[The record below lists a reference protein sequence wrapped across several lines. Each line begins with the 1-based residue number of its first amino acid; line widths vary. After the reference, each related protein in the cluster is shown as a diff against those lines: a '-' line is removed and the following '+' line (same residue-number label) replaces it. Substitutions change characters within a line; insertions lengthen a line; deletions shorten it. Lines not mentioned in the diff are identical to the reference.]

1 MPDPSKTSGAPRAQS
16 TGDWKAEIIG
26 RLGDRSAAPD
36 DALEEMAQ
44 HLDQRYRALLARGRT
59 DAQAYA
65 ETAQEI
71 GDPVALAATLR
82 ASSRQSSVDPP
93 AGFRG
98 DAQAARRNMLLT
110 PVQLLR
116 DVRYGLRLLRGNV
129 AFAAVAVATFA
140 IGVAATTSIF
150 SVVYGL
156 FFAPLPY
163 NQPDRLVMVWQYVNG
178 SRVNASAKSYLEWK
192 RQATE
197 FVDVNAWT
205 GRSVNVATAD
215 RPENVSAGVATPGFL
230 AMLGYGHPLALGRTF
245 DPDEGVPGRH
255 RVVVLT
261 HQFWQERFD
270 GDPGILGREVRVND
284 EPYRVVGVLG
294 KGPADRQQ
302 NKIWIPLAFTDVD
315 VQSDVARLHVM
326 ARLKDNVA
334 IEQANVSMATIGAR
348 VERERPRPRDGW
360 TVQVEAFRN
369 NFVNP
374 STTSGIWLLFGAV
387 LFLLLIACA
396 NVANLLLARG
406 STRHR
411 ELAIR
416 AAVGATGGAIVRQ
429 LLVETLVL
437 ALVGGVLGAWLA
449 SAVVDAVV
457 ALLPPFTL
465 PSETEIA
472 LSVPVLLFALA
483 ACTAAGIIAGLVPAW
498 QASRTSAAETMRE
511 GGRTIGDRRFGL
523 RRGLVV
529 AEFALALTLLAGG
542 GMAVHAWMRQV
553 TADLGFRAEHLTT
566 FSLPMP
572 SGRLTTTDQM
582 RTFYGSLAER
592 ISALPGV
599 SAASVST
606 GMPVSGAFRSQFE
619 MAGLGST
626 DPDERPWTLVNMAT
640 ASYHA
645 TFGIPIR
652 RGRGVAETD
661 RDGSRPVA
669 IVNETFVERFLEG
682 RDPIG
687 RHVRMSPITV
697 GTAVAPPIDWEIVG
711 VQADAANAPPGRP
724 VVPEVVVPFAQV
736 PWPTATVAVRTA
748 GDLSAP
754 WTAIADVL
762 RTLDPTIPMARM
774 QTMEQTLSQS
784 VASERFY
791 TVFFAAF
798 AGVGLML
805 AAVGIYGV
813 MSFTV
818 AQRTHEIGL
827 RMALGGSTR
836 QVVGQIL
843 REGMTTAAVGTALGA
858 IGAVFIGRTLQG
870 VIYAVEPSNPIP
882 FIAVAVTL
890 LSAAF
895 VACLVPARRAAS
907 VNPIVA
913 LRQN

>member
-1 MPDPSKTSGAPRAQS
+1 M
-16 TGDWKAEIIG
+16 
-26 RLGDRSAAPD
+26 
-36 DALEEMAQ
+36 
-44 HLDQRYRALLARGRT
+44 LLAP
-59 DAQAYA
+59 AQ
-65 ETAQEI
+65 
-71 GDPVALAATLR
+71 V
-82 ASSRQSSVDPP
+82 
-93 AGFRG
+93 
-98 DAQAARRNMLLT
+98 
-110 PVQLLR
+110 LR
-116 DVRYGLRLLRGNV
+116 DVRYGLRLLRRDV
-129 AFAAVAVATFA
+129 AFTAVTVATLA
-140 IGVAATTSIF
+140 IGIAATTSIF

-163 NQPDRLVMVWQYVNG
+163 DHPDRLVMIWQYVNG
-178 SRVNASAKSYLEWK
+178 NRVNAAAKSYLEWK

-205 GRSVNVATAD
+205 ERSVNIATAD
-215 RPENVSAGVATPGFL
+215 HPENIGAGVATPGFL
-230 AMLGYGHPLALGRTF
+230 AMLGFGHPLALGRPF
-245 DPDEGVPGRH
+245 SPDEGVPGRD

-261 HQFWQERFD
+261 HQFWQEHFD
-270 GDPGILGREVRVND
+270 GDPGILGRQIRVGD
-284 EPYRVVGVLG
+284 ESYTVVGVLG
-294 KGPADRQQ
+294 EGPADRHQ
-302 NKIWIPLAFTDVD
+302 NKIWIPLAFTDAFL
-315 VQSDVARLHVM
+315 QSNAAPLQVM
-326 ARLKDNVA
+326 ARLKDDVT
-334 IEQANVSMATIGAR
+334 IEQANASMAAIGAR
-348 VERERPRPRDGW
+348 AERERSQPRDGW
-360 TVQVEAFRN
+360 MIQVEAFRN

-374 STTSGIWLLFGAV
+374 RTTSGIWLLFGAV
-387 LFLLLIACA
+387 LFVLLIACA

-416 AAVGATGGAIVRQ
+416 AAVGATRGAVVRQ

-437 ALVGGVLGAWLA
+437 ALVGGVLGTWLA
-449 SAVVDAVV
+449 SAIINAVV
-457 ALLPPFTL
+457 ALVPPFTL
-465 PSETEIA
+465 PSETDIT

-483 ACTAAGIIAGLVPAW
+483 ACTASGIIAGLVPAW
-498 QASRTSAAETMRE
+498 QASRTSAAETIRE
-511 GGRTIGDRRFGL
+511 GGRTTGDRRSGL

-529 AEFALALTLLAGG
+529 AEFALALALLAGG
-542 GMAVHAWMRQV
+542 GMAAHAWTRQV

-566 FSLPMP
+566 FSLPV
-572 SGRLTTTDQM
+572 SNGRLTTTDEM
-582 RTFYGSLAER
+582 RRFYGSLAER
-592 ISALPGV
+592 ITALPGV

-619 MAGLGST
+619 IAGLGST
-626 DPDERPWTLVNMAT
+626 DPEQRPWTLVNMAT

-652 RGRGVAETD
+652 RGRAIAETD
-661 RDGSRPVA
+661 REGSRPVV

-687 RHVRMSPITV
+687 QHVRMSPITV
-697 GTAVAPPIDWEIVG
+697 GTTVAAPPIDWEIIG

-724 VVPEVVVPFAQV
+724 VVPEVVVPFAQA

-748 GDLSAP
+748 GDLSVP

-762 RTLDPTIPMARM
+762 RALDPMIPMARV
-774 QTMEQTLSQS
+774 QTIEQTLSRS
-784 VASERFY
+784 MASDRFY

-813 MSFTV
+813 MSFAV

-827 RMALGGSTR
+827 RMALGGTR
-836 QVVGQIL
+836 WQVVSRIL

-858 IGAVFIGRTLQG
+858 IGAAFIGRTLQG
-870 VIYAVEPSNPIP
+870 VIYGVEPSNPIP
-882 FIAVAVTL
+882 SIAVAAVL
-890 LSAAF
+890 LFAAF

-913 LRQN
+913 LRQNY